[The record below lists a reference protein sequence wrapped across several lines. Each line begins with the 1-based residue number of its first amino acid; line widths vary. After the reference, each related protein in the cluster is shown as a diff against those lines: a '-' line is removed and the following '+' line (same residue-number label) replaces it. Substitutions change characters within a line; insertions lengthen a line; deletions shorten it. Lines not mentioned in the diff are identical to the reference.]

1 MISVS
6 TFLRSGVLMV
16 WGIVLSYFYFSDRIN
31 NYLHPSFHIWT
42 GISGIVF
49 ILIAFGLVFLP
60 GTQGDDCCDHD
71 HGASAGMGKQIFGAI
86 VLSVPLVIA
95 ATFSPSQFGASL
107 VENRGLANS
116 VADLPGYTPQAPAAA
131 DAAPASGDQQDFTIK
146 NEKGQIKAESID
158 LVYAAEDSVMRQDF
172 ENKEVEMIGQYL
184 PARTGNAKGDRFN
197 LVRMYVMCCAADA
210 RPVAVSVQTEQK
222 DQFPEM
228 GWVKVVGKATF
239 PLEGGRATPVVVAE
253 RVEACDPPE
262 ETFVY

>member
-1 MISVS
+1 MISIS

-16 WGIVLSYFYFSDRIN
+16 WGIVLSYFYFSDRVN

-42 GISGIVF
+42 GVSGIVF
-49 ILIAFGLVFLP
+49 ILIAAGLIFLP
-60 GTQGDDCCDHD
+60 GTQGDDCCDEG

-107 VENRGLANS
+107 VENRGLAS
-116 VADLPGYTPQAPAAA
+116 SAADLPGYTPQAPAAA
-131 DAAPASGDQQDFTIK
+131 DTAAGNQEDFTAK

-158 LVYAAEDSVMRQDF
+158 LVYAAEDSVMRSDF

-210 RPVAVSVQTEQK
+210 RPVAVSVQTDQK
-222 DQFPEM
+222 DEFPEM

>member
-1 MISVS
+1 MITVS

-16 WGIVLSYFYFSDRIN
+16 WGIVLSYFYFSDRVN

-42 GISGIVF
+42 GVSGIVF
-49 ILIAFGLVFLP
+49 ILIAAGLIFLP
-60 GTQGDDCCDHD
+60 GTQGDDCCDEG

-107 VENRGLANS
+107 VENRGLAS
-116 VADLPGYTPQAPAAA
+116 SAADLPGYTPQAPAAA
-131 DAAPASGDQQDFTIK
+131 DTATGNQEDFTNK

-197 LVRMYVMCCAADA
+197 LVRMLRDVL
-210 RPVAVSVQTEQK
+210 RR
-222 DQFPEM
+222 
-228 GWVKVVGKATF
+228 
-239 PLEGGRATPVVVAE
+239 GRAACRRLRADGAE
-253 RVEACDPPE
+253 GSVSGNGLGEGRRQGNVSARGRAAYAGCCGRTRRSLRSSE